1 MVQPIDKLLSWRDLI
16 FMTMAFTFILAPLG
30 MPPIVAVGV
39 AVLSFALWQ
48 MNKKVADP
56 KNVTERKVAFLFSL
70 FVGCA
75 FGLISLQ
82 FLIPDASYIGTF
94 LFPVCLA
101 FFINY
106 GTVLGWWKLT
116 AGLFTLLLSVVP
128 AIVIGSYPGFNM
140 LISVIISSCVYALF
154 GLDKNIK
161 KEPWM
166 VSLSAIIGMMIGS
179 FAAFMVPGSHG
190 NMDLLENLIEFAS
203 SGGQFSSL
211 ISEKVIESFDFPM
224 AIMWVIYLVIGI
236 LTFIPGALP
245 YGWDT
250 LFKVK

>member
-1 MVQPIDKLLSWRDLI
+1 MVQPIDKLLSWKDL
-16 FMTMAFTFILAPLG
+16 MLMAMAFTFIAAPLG
-30 MPPIVAVGV
+30 TPPIVAMGV
-39 AVLSFALWQ
+39 AALSFALWQ
-48 MNKKVADP
+48 INKKVANP

-70 FVGCA
+70 YLGCA
-75 FGLISLQ
+75 FAAISTQ
-82 FLIPDASYIGTF
+82 FLIPGATYIGMF

-128 AIVIGSYPGFNM
+128 AMAIGRYPGFNM
-140 LISVIISSCVYALF
+140 LISFVVSSGVYALF
-154 GLDKNIK
+154 GLDKKIK

-166 VSLSAIIGMMIGS
+166 VWLSALIGLMIGS
-179 FAAFMVPGSHG
+179 FAVSMMPGSQG
-190 NMDLLENLIEFAS
+190 NMDFLENVIDFVS
-203 SGGQFSSL
+203 SGGSLSSL
-211 ISEKVIESFDFPM
+211 SSKFIEIFDIPM
-224 AIMWVIYLVIGI
+224 GIMLVVYFITWI